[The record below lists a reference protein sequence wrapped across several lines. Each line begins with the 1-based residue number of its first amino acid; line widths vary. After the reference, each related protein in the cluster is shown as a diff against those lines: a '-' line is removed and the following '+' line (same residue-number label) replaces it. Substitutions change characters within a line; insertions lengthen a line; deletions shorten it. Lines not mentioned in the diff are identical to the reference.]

1 MQRMNKKG
9 NLFSEES
16 VKVIL
21 AVAVL
26 ALMIWLMIAIFSPTF
41 DKGDEKGESYLKLL
55 EEAIE
60 EADKGEEASFFM
72 IDDGN
77 ENLDSYMTYFGKAIS
92 FNWKKISFISR
103 KKTGNNIICLCA
115 WDGNNAVCN
124 HCTNLDLPATF
135 FDTNTGET
143 HSENWTIREG
153 VRLKLEKKGGVYA
166 FSIR

>member
-1 MQRMNKKG
+1 MQMNKKG

-21 AVAVL
+21 AVTVL
-26 ALMIWLMIAIFSPTF
+26 ALMIYLMVAIFSPTF
-41 DKGDEKGESYLKLL
+41 DKGDEKGESYLKQL
-55 EEAIE
+55 EEAIG
-60 EADKGEEASFFM
+60 EADEEREASFFM
-72 IDDGN
+72 IDNGVED
-77 ENLDSYMTYFGKAIS
+77 LDSYMVYFGKAIS
-92 FNWKKISFISR
+92 FGWKEISFISK

-115 WDGNNAVCN
+115 YDGNNAVCN

-135 FDTNTGET
+135 FDTNTEKT
-143 HSENWTIREG
+143 QSENWAIREG